1 MVIIK
6 MFLVF
11 LQSRRAPLACND
23 FTENQLNR
31 SITIFKGLRELK
43 LDPGACVV
51 GASCERQIK
60 RCFVLCVYGD
70 KRPRQEFDQ
79 FYEGGEGHE
88 FYDEPLKN
96 LLWIRRCHFI
106 FRFERAA
113 KVALDSGSS
122 AGNSGT
128 LKLRTFEESKCDQD
142 SGKIVLPVREEDDED
157 PRDEVEIIEMCVHDT
172 EAEIC
177 AAPDSQLLKRAR
189 IGYIKHLEVAR
200 KERAELRRRNRQNM
214 RNAEIS
220 VEMLERY
227 KNVEGGPNGP

>member
-113 KVALDSGSS
+113 KVARKRT
-122 AGNSGT
+122 T
-128 LKLRTFEESKCDQD
+128 LKKKKL
-142 SGKIVLPVREEDDED
+142 V
-157 PRDEVEIIEMCVHDT
+157 
-172 EAEIC
+172 
-177 AAPDSQLLKRAR
+177 
-189 IGYIKHLEVAR
+189 
-200 KERAELRRRNRQNM
+200 
-214 RNAEIS
+214 
-220 VEMLERY
+220 
-227 KNVEGGPNGP
+227 

>member
-1 MVIIK
+1 

-11 LQSRRAPLACND
+11 LRSRRAPLACND

-60 RCFVLCVYGD
+60 RCFVLRVYD
-70 KRPRQEFDQ
+70 DNRPCLEFDRW
-79 FYEGGEGHE
+79 YEGGEGHE
-88 FYDEPLKN
+88 FYDEPLEN
-96 LLWIRRCHFI
+96 LLWIRRCHFT

-113 KVALDSGSS
+113 KSILGLLLEFGDAKVKEYVWSRQDLSS
-122 AGNSGT
+122 EERDM
-128 LKLRTFEESKCDQD
+128 KDEIFLRSVRGKQMRSRFWQD
-142 SGKIVLPVREEDDED
+142 SLTCEGEEDDED

-177 AAPDSQLLKRAR
+177 AAPDLQLLKRAR
-189 IGYIKHLEVAR
+189 IGYLRHLEVAR
-200 KERAELRRRNRQNM
+200 KERAELR
-214 RNAEIS
+214 
-220 VEMLERY
+220 
-227 KNVEGGPNGP
+227 

>member
-1 MVIIK
+1 MEEADEIK
-6 MFLVF
+6 EPENKPKLPLPTPPPFHPITK
-11 LQSRRAPLACND
+11 APNTWEIWAIL
-23 FTENQLNR
+23 
-31 SITIFKGLRELK
+31 
-43 LDPGACVV
+43 
-51 GASCERQIK
+51 
-60 RCFVLCVYGD
+60 
-70 KRPRQEFDQ
+70 
-79 FYEGGEGHE
+79 
-88 FYDEPLKN
+88 
-96 LLWIRRCHFI
+96 
-106 FRFERAA
+106 ERANHEKSNEA
-113 KVALDSGSS
+113 CLVQ
-122 AGNSGT
+122 
-128 LKLRTFEESKCDQD
+128 KCDKKHHVCATWVWATTLFVD
-142 SGKIVLPVREEDDED
+142 GFGKEMLRIDKWKDQYGHLTYAQVNKRFPPTYKASAHEDDED